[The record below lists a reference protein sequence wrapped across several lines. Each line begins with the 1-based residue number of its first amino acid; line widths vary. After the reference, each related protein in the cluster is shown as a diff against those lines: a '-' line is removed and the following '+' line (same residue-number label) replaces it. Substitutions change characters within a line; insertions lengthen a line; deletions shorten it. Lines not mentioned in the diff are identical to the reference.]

1 MGCHE
6 ISFAQ
11 HSTKGSG
18 IDEMDACG
26 WVHVCLHAQSCLTL
40 CNPID
45 CSLPGSS
52 VMRFSRQEYWN
63 GLPCPPP
70 GDLPNPGIK
79 PDSLALAGRF
89 FTTKP
94 PGKPGFMYIMPPM
107 ATFKCV
113 F

>member
-6 ISFAQ
+6 ISFAP

-18 IDEMDACG
+18 IDETDARG

-40 CNPID
+40 CNPMD
-45 CSLPGSS
+45 CSLPESS
-52 VMRFSRQEYWN
+52 VMGFSRQEYWN

-94 PGKPGFMYIMPPM
+94 PGKPGFMCIMPQM